1 LKCADR
7 ISVVFM
13 NLKQKRHSKLLPA
26 LTKMQVKLKNLKTN
40 LTLQTPKSKKVTRK
54 MEMILKKKR
63 SKQA

>member
-40 LTLQTPKSKKVTRK
+40 TLQTPKSKKVTRK